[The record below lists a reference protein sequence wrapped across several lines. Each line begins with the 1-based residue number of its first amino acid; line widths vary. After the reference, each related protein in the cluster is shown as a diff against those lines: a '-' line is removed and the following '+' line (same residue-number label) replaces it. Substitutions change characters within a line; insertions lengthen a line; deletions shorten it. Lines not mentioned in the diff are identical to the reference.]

1 MLAGEA
7 AEGTCEG
14 EDDEVPP
21 EEVGR

>member
-14 EDDEVPP
+14 EDNEVPP